1 MQKKPSD
8 MYPLSARDGAID
20 YSQNNRV
27 AIIVNHRSDKQQLA
41 PELDDKA
48 RRREAWKTSV
58 QPLRMRT
65 CNTLEHMDHRQ
76 LIIHVLPI
84 ITRFLFVCFLRF
96 FMFLTCFSLT
106 INFFLIFYFIFYC
119 DYSSSLFILFSC
131 WFHFV
136 RYYFY

>member
-1 MQKKPSD
+1 

-48 RRREAWKTSV
+48 RRREPWKTSESSHCACAPV
-58 QPLRMRT
+58 IRSSIWTHNT
-65 CNTLEHMDHRQ
+65 C
-76 LIIHVLPI
+76 
-84 ITRFLFVCFLRF
+84 ITDYYKFFTVF

-106 INFFLIFYFIFYC
+106 INFFLILNFF
-119 DYSSSLFILFSC
+119 LL
-131 WFHFV
+131 
-136 RYYFY
+136 

>member
-48 RRREAWKTSV
+48 RRREAWKTSESSHCACAPV
-58 QPLRMRT
+58 ILSS
-65 CNTLEHMDHRQ
+65 
-76 LIIHVLPI
+76 IW
-84 ITRFLFVCFLRF
+84 
-96 FMFLTCFSLT
+96 T
-106 INFFLIFYFIFYC
+106 IAN
-119 DYSSSLFILFSC
+119 S
-131 WFHFV
+131 
-136 RYYFY
+136 